1 MTIRIE
7 PTEFTSEGETLRG
20 HFVLPEGEGAFSGIC
35 KFHGL
40 PGSSDQ
46 VSGVATRLAEAGFAV
61 LTFDFRGFRSSE
73 GLFSLA
79 GEIKDAQAA
88 IKHFIASGHISP
100 EWIGIYAPSYGAT
113 VAVME
118 AITNRLITAVALR
131 APVYDPLAF
140 AQSPLIPTAIEELLR
155 MKPNEI
161 HGLTDPTIREE
172 VLEGM
177 IRDAKKFNAM
187 NEIHKLAPTP
197 LFIITGDADKGID
210 VAGVTRLFDAA
221 KEPKEIVVVPG
232 ANHNLTNPVAYEK
245 TMTAIIEWFTN
256 QFIEGDYLG
265 I

>member
-1 MTIRIE
+1 MTIRVI
-7 PTEFTSEGETLRG
+7 PTEFTSEGETIRG
-20 HFVLPEGEGAFSGIC
+20 NFVLPEGEHLFSFIC

-46 VSGVATRLAEAGFAV
+46 VSGIATRLAEAGFGV

-73 GLFSLA
+73 GQFRLA

-88 IKHFIASGHISP
+88 IQHILSSGYCSP

-113 VAVME
+113 VGVIT
-118 AITNRLITAVALR
+118 AINDPLITAVALR

-140 AQSPLIPTAIEELLR
+140 AQSPLVSVAIEQLLQTA
-155 MKPNEI
+155 PDEI
-161 HGLTDPTIREE
+161 HGLTDPE
-172 VLEGM
+172 VRAQIIPKM
-177 IRDAKKFNAM
+177 IEDAKKFNIM

-210 VAGVTRLFDAA
+210 LAGVTRLYEKAG
-221 KEPKEIVVVPG
+221 EPKELVVVPG
-232 ANHNLTNPVAYEK
+232 ADHNLTNPIAFEE
-245 TMTAIIEWFTN
+245 TMDKIIAWFN
-256 QFIEGDYLG
+256 HQFLHGDYLG